1 MEISKVIVDKMYSS
15 DNFSKWLGIE
25 ILDVSKGYCKLKMKV
40 RDEMTNG
47 FGIAHGG
54 ICFSIADTAL
64 AFAANSHNL
73 KSLSIETSI
82 SLIKK
87 VNSGDIII
95 AETNEISRNNK
106 TAVYAINITNKS
118 DQILASFKGTVFI
131 TTKLKL
137 LLSQAVGSPGPEVV
151 W

>member
-25 ILDVSKGYCKLKMKV
+25 ILDVSQGYCKLKMKV

-64 AFAANSHNL
+64 AFAANSHNI

-87 VNSGDIII
+87 VKADDIIF

-106 TAVYAINITNKS
+106 TAIYFVNLTNIANE
-118 DQILASFKGTVFI
+118 ILASFKGTVYMTAKKWI
-131 TTKLKL
+131 
-137 LLSQAVGSPGPEVV
+137 EN
-151 W
+151 

>member
-1 MEISKVIVDKMYSS
+1 MEKSKVIVDEMYES
-15 DNFSKWLGIE
+15 DKFSQWLGIE
-25 ILDVSKGYCKLKMKV
+25 IVEIKQGYCKLKMKV
-40 RDEMTNG
+40 REEMTNG

-64 AFAANSHNL
+64 AFAANSHNI

-87 VNSGDIII
+87 VKADDIIF

-106 TAVYAINITNKS
+106 TEV
-118 DQILASFKGTVFI
+118 LASFKGTVYVTAKKWI
-131 TTKLKL
+131 
-137 LLSQAVGSPGPEVV
+137 EN
-151 W
+151 

>member
-87 VNSGDIII
+87 INSGDIII
-95 AETNEISRNNK
+95 AETNEISRNKK

-118 DQILASFKGTVFI
+118 DQILASFKGTVFV
-131 TTKLKL
+131 TTKKWID
-137 LLSQAVGSPGPEVV
+137 E
-151 W
+151 

>member
-25 ILDVSKGYCKLKMKV
+25 ILDVSQGYCKLKMKV

-87 VNSGDIII
+87 INCGDIII

-106 TAVYAINITNKS
+106 
-118 DQILASFKGTVFI
+118 
-131 TTKLKL
+131 
-137 LLSQAVGSPGPEVV
+137 
-151 W
+151 

>member
-25 ILDVSKGYCKLKMKV
+25 ILDVSQGYCKLKMKV

-87 VNSGDIII
+87 VKTDDIIF

-106 TAVYAINITNKS
+106 TAIYFVNLTNIANET
-118 DQILASFKGTVFI
+118 LASFKGTVFVTAKKWI
-131 TTKLKL
+131 
-137 LLSQAVGSPGPEVV
+137 EN
-151 W
+151 

>member
-64 AFAANSHNL
+64 AFAANSHNI

-82 SLIKK
+82 SLIKQGK
-87 VNSGDIII
+87 ADDIIF

-106 TAVYAINITNKS
+106 TAIYIVNLTNIANEV
-118 DQILASFKGTVFI
+118 LASFKGTVYVTAKKWI
-131 TTKLKL
+131 
-137 LLSQAVGSPGPEVV
+137 EN
-151 W
+151 

>member
-1 MEISKVIVDKMYSS
+1 MSYILQLK
-15 DNFSKWLGIE
+15 NFVFMRLHHIFLF
-25 ILDVSKGYCKLKMKV
+25 ILV
-40 RDEMTNG
+40 
-47 FGIAHGG
+47 F
-54 ICFSIADTAL
+54 CFSIADTAL

-87 VNSGDIII
+87 INSGDIII

-118 DQILASFKGTVFI
+118 DQILASFKGTVFV
-131 TTKLKL
+131 TTKKWID
-137 LLSQAVGSPGPEVV
+137 E
-151 W
+151 

>member
-25 ILDVSKGYCKLKMKV
+25 ILDVSQGYCKLKMKV

-54 ICFSIADTAL
+54 VCFSIADTAL

-87 VNSGDIII
+87 INCGDIII

-118 DQILASFKGTVFI
+118 DQILASFKGTVFV
-131 TTKLKL
+131 TTKKWIN
-137 LLSQAVGSPGPEVV
+137 E
-151 W
+151 